1 MGFRS
6 YTTGT
11 PMVQLIT
18 EGTGLIFIV
27 FPMIF
32 NIMGTMGRILAPL
45 LFLAI
50 LFAGITSALGLFE
63 PMVNSTLSKL
73 GWSRRKTTTILCIIG
88 CIISVTL
95 TTGISSYLI
104 GIIDAFVN
112 QFGVLLLIPIQAIIF
127 GWIYGLDNVIPV
139 LNEHSTIKVGRLWKA
154 IIKYIAP
161 AILFGLWVIGIFK
174 LFSNANS
181 FELTIYAIISIVV
194 LALSVIFTK
203 KKSPSN

>member
-1 MGFRS
+1 M
-6 YTTGT
+6 
-11 PMVQLIT
+11 
-18 EGTGLIFIV
+18 
-27 FPMIF
+27 
-32 NIMGTMGRILAPL
+32 
-45 LFLAI
+45 
-50 LFAGITSALGLFE
+50 
-63 PMVNSTLSKL
+63 
-73 GWSRRKTTTILCIIG
+73 
-88 CIISVTL
+88 
-95 TTGISSYLI
+95 
-104 GIIDAFVN
+104 
-112 QFGVLLLIPIQAIIF
+112 IPIQAIIF
-127 GWIYGLDNVIPV
+127 GWIYSLDNVIPV

>member
-139 LNEHSTIKVGRLWKA
+139 LNEHSTLN
-154 IIKYIAP
+154 Y
-161 AILFGLWVIGIFK
+161 LDFGEVED
-174 LFSNANS
+174 S
-181 FELTIYAIISIVV
+181 Y
-194 LALSVIFTK
+194 FTG
-203 KKSPSN
+203 